1 MAYKPSARRKS
12 VELDMDL
19 DIKPVMNL
27 MVVLIPLLL
36 AGTEFV
42 KLSIIEINLPP
53 QDQGGGAG
61 EQNPDREVEKRLNLS
76 IVITK
81 SGFSITS
88 PSTVL
93 PGESDEGP
101 TIPINDDDTFN
112 YVALKEKLI
121 EVKKMVLEKEFKDKD
136 SAIITASADI
146 EYQVIIDVID
156 AIQLYTDDEENI
168 LPLFPQ
174 VNFGKVL

>member
-12 VELDMDL
+12 AELDMDL

-53 QDQGGGAG
+53 QNQGGGG
-61 EQNPDREVEKRLNLS
+61 EEQSPDREVEKRLNLS

-121 EVKKMVLEKEFKDKD
+121 EVKKIVLEKAFKDKD

-174 VNFGKVL
+174 VNFGQVL